1 MLGIKTFEDGE
12 RLVITIEGLDKLERE
27 NIVKNFLSSLI
38 GSSVTEASPGNAKA
52 VKVDE
57 RVPQTEA
64 MKEIKP
70 EKTTEVEVKEE
81 SKPEE
86 KPSEKNKAFTDGPYK
101 GKCVAEI
108 LFTEDA
114 KGNTN
119 AFKWV
124 HSQLNSLPE
133 DMKEDCLDNLYK
145 YLAGRYKKSDPK
157 TYPDKLSM
165 NQLNNFLST
174 QYYAFGKEIQAMLKK
189 KYGYAEKHL
198 SVIMDESKKDI
209 MKNMISDILTEL
221 KK

>member
-1 MLGIKTFEDGE
+1 MIGIKSFEDGE

-38 GSSVTEASPGNAKA
+38 GSSVTEVTEASPGNAKA

-64 MKEIKP
+64 
-70 EKTTEVEVKEE
+70 KEE
-81 SKPEE
+81 NKPEE
-86 KPSEKNKAFTDGPYK
+86 KPSGKNKTFTDGPYK

-108 LFTEDA
+108 LFTEDV

-124 HSQLNSLPE
+124 HSQITSLPE

-145 YLAGRYKKSDPK
+145 YLVGRYKKVSDPK

-165 NQLNNFLST
+165 NQLNSFLST
-174 QYYAFGKEIQAMLKK
+174 QYYAFGKEIQEMLRK
-189 KYGYAEKHL
+189 KYGYAEKHI
-198 SVIMDESKKDI
+198 SVVMDESKKDI